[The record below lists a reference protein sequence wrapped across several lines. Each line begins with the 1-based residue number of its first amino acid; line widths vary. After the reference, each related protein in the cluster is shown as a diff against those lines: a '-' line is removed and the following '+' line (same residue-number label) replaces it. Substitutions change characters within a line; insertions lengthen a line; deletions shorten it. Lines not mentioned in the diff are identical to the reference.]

1 MIEDSDPR
9 LGIYDMRIDTTGMPE
24 FLAKKININ
33 ICNKGG
39 GGGGTQTTTSGI
51 APEFKPYITRALAD
65 VTNKYE
71 ADVRGGPDAIVAK
84 MAPEQIAALDAQ
96 KKAANEA
103 MTGTGGYDT
112 SAARRRDIEN
122 LMGSAVGQSAA
133 AGGLGSARSERA
145 MMGAVADRS
154 LDLQKER
161 QATRERGISS
171 LGEVGTTKQQYA
183 QQRLDAPD
191 TAAQRYFGY
200 LGNAPQQQTTTQSG
214 GGGK

>member
-24 FLAKKININ
+24 FLANKININ

-39 GGGGTQTTTSGI
+39 GGGQTQTTTSGI
-51 APEFKPYITRALAD
+51 APEFKPYITKVLSD
-65 VTNKYE
+65 VTSKYE
-71 ADVRGGPDAIVAK
+71 SDVAGGPDAIVAK
-84 MAPEQIAALDAQ
+84 MTPEQTAALDAQ
-96 KKAANEA
+96 SKAANEA
-103 MTGTGGYDT
+103 MTGTGEYDT

-122 LMGSAVGQSAA
+122 LMGSSVGQSAA

-154 LDLQKER
+154 LELQKNR
-161 QATRERGISS
+161 QATREGGIQS
-171 LGEVGTTKQQYA
+171 LGEVGTTKQQYE

-200 LGNAPQQQTTTQSG
+200 LAGAPQQSTTTQSG